1 MMPPPT
7 HPDGL
12 LHIRISQLE
21 AALARLADRVDAL
34 EREQAAT
41 VAQLRA
47 ETKMLQQEVFRK
59 TALLGVP

>member
-34 EREQAAT
+34 ERGHAAT
-41 VAQLRA
+41 VAQLHREV
-47 ETKMLQQEVFRK
+47 ETLEQEVRRK